1 MENTKK
7 TRGTKQIR
15 VGKLHRYIEKLEN
28 DVNNY
33 TYLSNAAKEIGNS
46 AAYDTNRVKAEQ
58 TETIINELK
67 ELFPID

>member
-15 VGKLHRYIEKLEN
+15 VGQVHRYIQKLEN
-28 DVNNY
+28 DATNY

-46 AAYDTNRVKAEQ
+46 TAYETNRVKAEH

-67 ELFPID
+67 ELFPIE

>member
-15 VGKLHRYIEKLEN
+15 VGQVHRYIQKLEN
-28 DVNNY
+28 DATNY
-33 TYLSNAAKEIGNS
+33 TYLSNATS
-46 AAYDTNRVKAEQ
+46 TAYEANRVKAEH

-67 ELFPID
+67 ELFPIE